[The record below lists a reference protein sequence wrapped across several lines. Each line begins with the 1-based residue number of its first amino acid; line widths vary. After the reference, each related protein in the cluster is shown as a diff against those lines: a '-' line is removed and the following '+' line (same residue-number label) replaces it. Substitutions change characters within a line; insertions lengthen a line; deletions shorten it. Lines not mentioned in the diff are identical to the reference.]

1 MLNFGG
7 VCDFFNF
14 SEKKHLNKFI
24 TTQAFMED
32 IWATWEIWNPENSG
46 RKHYVPS
53 TCNAKVEL
61 LPRSART
68 LTLKTPC
75 PAALEK
81 KTSMFSSTPALQWVQ
96 KGETHQIQQGKKF
109 WTPISKHKQQPCG
122 CKSCSKG
129 ILKINTTHSKNLW
142 SKDFSQNPEA
152 TN

>member
-81 KTSMFSSTPALQWVQ
+81 EKTSMFSSTLALQWVE
-96 KGETHQIQQGKKF
+96 KGETHQI
-109 WTPISKHKQQPCG
+109 
-122 CKSCSKG
+122 
-129 ILKINTTHSKNLW
+129 
-142 SKDFSQNPEA
+142 
-152 TN
+152 